1 MIPHLIELKD
11 PGISVRTA
19 SELLTQSP
27 GFANI
32 ANKQPVFG
40 EEARQMARLH
50 PRQTFNQF
58 WSQLSLDPL
67 ALKNAFFRHSADLA
81 HSHLDQLTKSVVF
94 EHGAII
100 AAPSNYSRTQLAV
113 LLGIVKQCAFD
124 AVGLVDL
131 ALLQASG
138 TDADSCIIID
148 LQLHQCVLTSFRKIE
163 GQLVRDRMIQVPAS
177 GLLALQDAWSN
188 MVTDEFIRQC
198 RFDPH
203 HNAETEQ
210 YVYNQLPQWIEQS
223 QRQNELQV
231 EINHRGTVY
240 QAHLTRAQFE
250 QRSRTILGRI
260 GQELEPLRAPDT
272 ALHTTAS
279 HMNLP
284 GVSLH
289 LPGLIALDDDSTMV
303 TCIRHLDH
311 IRRPADNLHFIT
323 RLPLL
328 SQTSAQTAHS
338 AQTVPVLQNRLPTHV
353 LFRHKALPLPT
364 GRLVFGTPPAGLEA
378 ARIVPMPELAAG
390 SAIALVR
397 TARELLL
404 EVYGQVPVL
413 LDGNP
418 ARHGQTVTLGNLL
431 QPGQDGPTLQ
441 LIMVE

>member
-1 MIPHLIELKD
+1 VIPHLIELKD

-19 SELLTQSP
+19 GELLAQSP

-32 ANKQPVFG
+32 ANKLPVFG
-40 EEARQMARLH
+40 EDARQMARLH

-67 ALKNAFFRHSADLA
+67 ALKNNFFRHSADLA
-81 HSHLDQLTKSVVF
+81 HSHLDQLTKSMVF

-100 AAPSNYSRTQLAV
+100 AAPSNYNRAQLAV

-131 ALLQASG
+131 ALLQASS

-148 LQLHQCVLTSFRKIE
+148 LQLHQCVLTSFRKID

-188 MVTDEFIRQC
+188 MITDEFIRQC

-223 QRQNELQV
+223 QRQNELLV

-240 QAHLTRAQFE
+240 QAHLTRAQFD
-250 QRSRTILGRI
+250 QRSRTILARI
-260 GQELEPLRAPDT
+260 GKELEPLRTPDT

-279 HMNLP
+279 HMGLP
-284 GVSLH
+284 GVTLH

-303 TCIRHLDH
+303 ACIRHLDD

-323 RLPLL
+323 RLSLHTP
-328 SQTSAQTAHS
+328 SQATAHTMIP
-338 AQTVPVLQNRLPTHV
+338 ALQNRLPTHV

-364 GRLVFGTPPAGLEA
+364 GRLVFGTPPAGLDA
-378 ARIVPMPELAAG
+378 ARIVPLPELTAG
-390 SAIALVR
+390 RAVALVR

-404 EVYGQVPVL
+404 EVYGPVPVL

-418 ARHGQTVTLGNLL
+418 VQHGQNVTLGNLL
-431 QPGQDGPTLQ
+431 QLGPNGPALQ